1 MEASQAMHDR
11 ELTGRTALVTGVTRR
26 AGIGAA
32 IAREL
37 GRAGA
42 RLYVTFFPHYDR
54 QQVWG
59 VEPDEP
65 ESLLSEL
72 RSIAD
77 DVAGTELDLGQPD
90 SPSAL
95 FRHALRRFGCVD
107 ILVNNAAHWEGG
119 GISEVYA
126 AQLDRHY
133 AVNVRAA
140 VLLCAEFARNKKPGT
155 PGRIINIT
163 SGQNRSPMPGQI
175 AYVVTKSAL
184 DALTLTLSSE
194 LAGSGTTVNAV
205 DPGPTDTGW
214 ITDELRSELLRAS
227 PDGIS
232 PPARIGRLVRLLAG
246 NDAASVTGQV
256 IRAQATGILPHLR
269 KDNGQQIA
277 PREPPPRAFVPDAPE
292 DRALDSLPE
301 LGSSGGR

>member
-1 MEASQAMHDR
+1 MDEAAFQKAEATRVMNNR
-11 ELTGRTALVTGVTRR
+11 ELTGRIALVTGVTRR

-42 RLYVTFFPHYDR
+42 RLFVTFFRHYDR

-59 VEPDEP
+59 VEPNEP

-77 DVAGTELDLGQPD
+77 DVAGTEIDLSQPA
-90 SPSAL
+90 SPAEL
-95 FRHALRRFGCVD
+95 FRQALQRFGCID
-107 ILVNNAAHWEGG
+107 ILVNNAAHWEEG
-119 GISEVYA
+119 GIDEVCA
-126 AQLDRHY
+126 DQLDRHY
-133 AVNVRAA
+133 AVNVRAS
-140 VLLCAEFARNKKPGT
+140 VLLCAEFARNKKPNT

-163 SGQNRSPMPGQI
+163 SGQNYNPMPGQI

-194 LAGSGTTVNAV
+194 LVGRGITVNAV

-214 ITDELRSELLRAS
+214 ISDELRSKLLEQS
-227 PDGIS
+227 PEGIS
-232 PPARIGRLVRLLAG
+232 SPEAIGRLVRLLAG
-246 NDAASVTGQV
+246 DDAASITGQI
-256 IRAQATGILPHLR
+256 IRAQAAGTAALFTKGTG
-269 KDNGQQIA
+269 
-277 PREPPPRAFVPDAPE
+277 
-292 DRALDSLPE
+292 
-301 LGSSGGR
+301 

>member
-1 MEASQAMHDR
+1 MQGMNGR

-42 RLYVTFFPHYDR
+42 RLFVTFFPQYDR

-59 VEPDEP
+59 VEPNEP

-77 DVAGTELDLGQPD
+77 EVAATEMDLSQPA
-90 SPSAL
+90 SPAEL
-95 FRHALRRFGCVD
+95 FRQAMQRFGCID
-107 ILVNNAAHWEGG
+107 ILVNNAAHWEKG
-119 GISEVYA
+119 GIDEVDA
-126 AQLDRHY
+126 DQLDRHY
-133 AVNVRAA
+133 AVNVRAS
-140 VLLCAEFARNKKPGT
+140 VLLCAEFARHKSRNT

-163 SGQNRSPMPGQI
+163 SGQNCSPMPGQI
-175 AYVVTKSAL
+175 AYVATKAAL

-194 LAGSGTTVNAV
+194 LAGSGITVNAI

-214 ITDELRSELLRAS
+214 ISDELRSKLLERS
-227 PDGIS
+227 SEGIS
-232 PPARIGRLVRLLAG
+232 SPEAIARLVRLLAAD
-246 NDAASVTGQV
+246 DAASITGQV
-256 IRAQATGILPHLR
+256 IRAQAAGTAALFT
-269 KDNGQQIA
+269 K
-277 PREPPPRAFVPDAPE
+277 RA
-292 DRALDSLPE
+292 DR
-301 LGSSGGR
+301 